1 MKNTPKFQTGISI
14 LLVLIVFQSS
24 FLMAQKNSKDSL
36 LNEQIEYIQHT
47 LTKSKPVLD
56 GWWYGWLAGYSVA
69 TVAQGTV
76 FLISNDI
83 RTKQDM
89 ALGGITTLL
98 GAGLQLV
105 TPLSISRRDLE
116 SLKQMPDSSLEDQIK
131 KLIVAEELFKTIA
144 KKEKAGRSWQIHA
157 LNEAVNLGSG
167 LITWLAYNRTV
178 WDGVSNFLLNSVIT
192 ETQIWTQ
199 PTRTLKDYQNYCRKY
214 QSGMNSVANKIE
226 PEYFLNTFPGGV
238 ALRIVF

>member
-157 LNEAVNLGSG
+157 LNEAVNLTSG
-167 LITWLAYNRTV
+167 LITWLAYKRTV

-199 PTRTLKDYQNYCRKY
+199 PTKTLKDYQNYCRKY

-226 PEYFLNTFPGGV
+226 PEYFLNTYPGGV

>member
-1 MKNTPKFQTGISI
+1 MLKSTLAIFI
-14 LLVLIVFQSS
+14 LLF
-24 FLMAQKNSKDSL
+24 FLSVKLNAQTETPDSL
-36 LNEQIEYIQHT
+36 VNERIQYIQNA
-47 LTKSKPVLD
+47 LNQSKPGVNA
-56 GWWYGWLAGYSVA
+56 WWYGWLAGYSVA

-167 LITWLAYNRTV
+167 LITWLAFDKRTV
-178 WDGVSNFLLNSVIT
+178 WDGVSCFLLNTAIT

-199 PTRTLKDYQNYCRKY
+199 PTRAMKDYQNYCRKY

>member
-144 KKEKAGRSWQIHA
+144 KKEKAGRGWQIHA

-199 PTRTLKDYQNYCRKY
+199 PTKTLKDYQNYCRKY

-226 PEYFLNTFPGGV
+226 PEYFLNTYPGGV

>member
-1 MKNTPKFQTGISI
+1 MLKFTPSIFILFFLLSVKLSAQTETT
-14 LLVLIVFQSS
+14 
-24 FLMAQKNSKDSL
+24 DSL
-36 LNEQIEYIQHT
+36 VPERIQYIQNV
-47 LTKSKPVLD
+47 LNQSKPGVNA
-56 GWWYGWLAGYSVA
+56 WWYGLLAGYSAA

-76 FLISNDI
+76 YFLSNNNS
-83 RTKQDM
+83 TKQDM
-89 ALGGITTLL
+89 ALGAATTFL
-98 GAGLQLV
+98 GAALQVL
-105 TPLSISRRDLE
+105 TPLNTGRDAETL
-116 SLKQMPDSSLEDQIK
+116 SLLPDSTTDQQLIK
-131 KLIVAEELFKTIA
+131 LKMAGEFLKSNAM
-144 KKEKAGRSWQIHA
+144 KEKAGHGWQIHA